1 MVVFVERDFAVADS
15 RRDHAKN
22 FFIAFFFSHF
32 KNYLK
37 STQGG
42 KTFSHSSLRTHKSIG
57 TNLPFMHP
65 SPTDRKRSLYAVQ
78 AQKY

>member
-15 RRDHAKN
+15 RRDHAKH

-37 STQGG
+37 STVH
-42 KTFSHSSLRTHKSIG
+42 KAVKLSLILHFAH
-57 TNLPFMHP
+57 TN
-65 SPTDRKRSLYAVQ
+65 Q
-78 AQKY
+78 